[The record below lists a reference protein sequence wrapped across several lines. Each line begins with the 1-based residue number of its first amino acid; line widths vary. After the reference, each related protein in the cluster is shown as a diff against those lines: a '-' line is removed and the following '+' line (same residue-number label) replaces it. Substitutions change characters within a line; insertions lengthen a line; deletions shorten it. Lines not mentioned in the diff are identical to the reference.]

1 MNVDIILANKV
12 ITKIVNLKLVI
23 MWEYENIKPFLLKVM
38 FQIGQK
44 KLLSAL
50 ELKEEEIIET
60 FYEKQLPK
68 TNQKE
73 FSI

>member
-23 MWEYENIKPFLLKVM
+23 MWEYENIKTFLLKGM

-44 KLLSAL
+44 KLLSPL

-60 FYEKQLPK
+60 FSEKQLPK

>member
-23 MWEYENIKPFLLKVM
+23 MWEYKNIKTFLLKVM

-44 KLLSAL
+44 KLLFPL

>member
-23 MWEYENIKPFLLKVM
+23 MWEYENIKTFLLKVM

-44 KLLSAL
+44 KLLSPL
-50 ELKEEEIIET
+50 GLKEEEIIET

>member
-1 MNVDIILANKV
+1 
-12 ITKIVNLKLVI
+12 
-23 MWEYENIKPFLLKVM
+23 M

-44 KLLSAL
+44 KLLFPL
-50 ELKEEEIIET
+50 ELEEEEIIET
-60 FYEKQLPK
+60 FYEKQLLK

>member
-23 MWEYENIKPFLLKVM
+23 MWEYENIKTFLLKVM

-44 KLLSAL
+44 KLLSPL

>member
-1 MNVDIILANKV
+1 
-12 ITKIVNLKLVI
+12 
-23 MWEYENIKPFLLKVM
+23 M

-44 KLLSAL
+44 KLLFPL

-73 FSI
+73 FII

>member
-23 MWEYENIKPFLLKVM
+23 MWEYENIKTFLLKVM

-44 KLLSAL
+44 KLLFPL
-50 ELKEEEIIET
+50 ELKEEEILET